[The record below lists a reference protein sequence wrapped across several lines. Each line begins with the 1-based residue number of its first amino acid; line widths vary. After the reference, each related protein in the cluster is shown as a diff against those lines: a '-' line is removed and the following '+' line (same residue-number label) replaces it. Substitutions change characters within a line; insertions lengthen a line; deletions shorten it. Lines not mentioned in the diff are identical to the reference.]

1 MILLISDIVLSFL
14 SKYPI
19 YLFLLDIL
27 LIKKE
32 DIDKI
37 IIHSLILDLLVLNSS
52 LVVFLIYMIIFLIYK
67 KLPIKRVGWK
77 NYIFSITLIFGL
89 FTGALGI
96 INRYSLK
103 HILKIQFKYYL
114 VNLPIYILSYKILEK
129 RIKLAR

>member
-1 MILLISDIVLSFL
+1 MILLISDIILSFF
-14 SKYPI
+14 SRYPI

-77 NYIFSITLIFGL
+77 NYIFSITLIFGF

-103 HILKIQFKYYL
+103 HILKVQFKYYL